1 MSNVCV
7 KYLNLEINYS
17 KSINEIYKI
26 RTASLLTGLSD
37 FDFTRF
43 EDFKN
48 MIIFLLE
55 RITNGPCINT
65 DRN

>member
-1 MSNVCV
+1 M
-7 KYLNLEINYS
+7 KYS
-17 KSINEIYKI
+17 VYKI

-48 MIIFLLE
+48 IIIFYSRE
-55 RITNGPCINT
+55 
-65 DRN
+65 